1 MIEFLNKV
9 VAYFTENPIQ
19 LAIAGGI
26 AVILL
31 ATVIALIVV
40 GAKASKRKKAARKI
54 AAEVAASVAEA
65 ATTVVEPA
73 PEEAVAEP
81 VVDEAVAT
89 PVADEAVSEPVVDE
103 AVAEPVADEA
113 VAEPVAEEA
122 PVEPTTIVDEK
133 AATPV
138 EEAPAPVVKKVTAA
152 TLKKEPAPKKET
164 PAPETAPVVEE
175 KAAPAPTE
183 TPVEAPVETVSKAAP
198 APVETAPKAK
208 KTTKPAEKKVPAAP
222 VKKEAAPKAK
232 PQEKPATRYA
242 GKWVVCKLQL
252 TDSNDETVEES
263 FFFELRASNGELLL
277 TSEAYTTYAGAV
289 KGIQTHK
296 DNVEKGNF
304 RIVPS
309 KKGDYIF
316 KLLTAKNTLL
326 CTGANYKTLER
337 CESAVASTKR
347 FAATAVL
354 QEDVETVRIKMPVE
368 DANETEPEI
377 PDNGY
382 TGKWIINTTQGDGT
396 DVMYYFELFASN
408 GEKLLTSEEYTTY
421 EGAVNAVETHKA
433 NIAKGNFRISIT
445 KRGDFIFKLLGGNNQ
460 LLCLGEHYKTRS
472 RCESAVES
480 VKRFSKSAPVYMYGE
495 TNN

>member
-9 VAYFTENPIQ
+9 VAYLTENPIQ
-19 LAIAGGI
+19 LAIVGGI

-40 GAKASKRKKAARKI
+40 GAKASKRKKAAKKI
-54 AAEVAASVAEA
+54 AAEVAASAAEA
-65 ATTVVEPA
+65 TTSAVESTP
-73 PEEAVAEP
+73 
-81 VVDEAVAT
+81 DEV
-89 PVADEAVSEPVVDE
+89 
-103 AVAEPVADEA
+103 VAEPVADEA
-113 VAEPVAEEA
+113 AATPVAEEA
-122 PVEPTTIVDEK
+122 PVEVTPIVEEK
-133 AATPV
+133 AAPAPV
-138 EEAPAPVVKKVTAA
+138 EEAPTPVVKKVTAA
-152 TLKKEPAPKKET
+152 TLKKEPVPKKEI
-164 PAPETAPVVEE
+164 PVAETAPVVEE
-175 KAAPAPTE
+175 KAAPTPTE
-183 TPVEAPVETVSKAAP
+183 T
-198 APVETAPKAK
+198 PVETAPKATPAPVETVPKAK
-208 KTTKPAEKKVPAAP
+208 KTTQSTEKKTP
-222 VKKEAAPKAK
+222 VKKQTPPTAE

-252 TDSNDETVEES
+252 IDSNDETVEES

-277 TSEAYTTYAGAV
+277 ASEAYTTYAGAV

-354 QEDVETVRIKMPVE
+354 QEDVETVRIKMSAD

-382 TGKWIINTTQGDGT
+382 TGKWIINSTQGNGT

-421 EGAVNAVETHKA
+421 EGAVNAVETHKV

>member
-65 ATTVVEPA
+65 TAPVVEPA

-81 VVDEAVAT
+81 VVDEAVA
-89 PVADEAVSEPVVDE
+89 
-103 AVAEPVADEA
+103 EPVAEEA
-113 VAEPVAEEA
+113 IAEPAPEEA
-122 PVEPTTIVDEK
+122 PVEPTTIVEEK

-164 PAPETAPVVEE
+164 PAPAPETAPVVEE

-183 TPVEAPVETVSKAAP
+183 TPVEAPVETASKAAPAPVETVSKAAP

-222 VKKEAAPKAK
+222 VKKEVAPKAK

>member
-31 ATVIALIVV
+31 ATVVALIVV

-89 PVADEAVSEPVVDE
+89 PVAEE
-103 AVAEPVADEA
+103 AVAT
-113 VAEPVAEEA
+113 PVAEEA

-133 AATPV
+133 AAPAPV

-164 PAPETAPVVEE
+164 PAPETAPIIEE

-421 EGAVNAVETHKA
+421 EGAVNAVETHKV